1 MSENTDVKKMSFEK
15 ALEELEQIVENMED
29 GDIPLDKMI
38 EYFERGSALSKQCR
52 SKLEKL
58 EKKIEVLMKDDGGE
72 GEWNDFDESSERK
85 SAMTENS
92 VSPVPSDS
100 NESPQESDD
109 EEFLF

>member
-38 EYFERGSALSKQCR
+38 EYFERGSSLSKQCR

-58 EKKIEVLMKDDGGE
+58 EKKIEVLMKDDGSE
-72 GEWNDFDESSERK
+72 GEWADFDESSERK
-85 SAMTENS
+85 NAMTENS
-92 VSPVPSDS
+92 VSPVPSDL